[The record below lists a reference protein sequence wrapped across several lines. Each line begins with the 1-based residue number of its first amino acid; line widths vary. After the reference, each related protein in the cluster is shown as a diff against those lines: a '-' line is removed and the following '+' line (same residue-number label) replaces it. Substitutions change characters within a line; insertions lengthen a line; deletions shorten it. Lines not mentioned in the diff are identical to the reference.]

1 MQLTKFDTVGGIPL
15 YHDDKGAVCY
25 KAGCTVNADGA
36 PHAYAPDDSGLSPLD
51 YLANAGSPGN
61 WWGIA
66 CNSGGTPYLQ
76 SPWHPAPGFYV
87 STTALT
93 NNDYKADHPSRYVD
107 SERYCFGVI
116 PGGKSYAKLGDV
128 GLALNVQTGDHMFY
142 ALADVGPKDHLGEG
156 SILLTRC
163 LGLNPHPK
171 SGGTGKRI
179 IAWMVLP
186 NSDPGYSDWETKC
199 QVAMKQVEEWGGI
212 DRLMEIGF
220 ELS

>member
-1 MQLTKFDTVGGIPL
+1 
-15 YHDDKGAVCY
+15 
-25 KAGCTVNADGA
+25 
-36 PHAYAPDDSGLSPLD
+36 
-51 YLANAGSPGN
+51 
-61 WWGIA
+61 
-66 CNSGGTPYLQ
+66 
-76 SPWHPAPGFYV
+76 
-87 STTALT
+87 
-93 NNDYKADHPSRYVD
+93 
-107 SERYCFGVI
+107 
-116 PGGKSYAKLGDV
+116 
-128 GLALNVQTGDHMFY
+128 
-142 ALADVGPKDHLGEG
+142 
-156 SILLTRC
+156 